1 VRASFLLRILLLA
14 LAPIILMPSTQS
26 ASAQQ
31 NDIAALNQQAI
42 RLFQSGRKTEAIA
55 LAEKSVEMART
66 SLGAD
71 NKTTAILLSQ
81 LGNFYRDSGRFAD
94 AERALK
100 TAIPVLERTGTG
112 ANFELAAALN
122 NLGGVYLNQDMFSDA
137 EKLFRRSLALYGK
150 LPPGRERNIWR
161 GNGINNLAV
170 LYGAQA
176 NAKVE
181 SGQIDDANQAYDKM
195 IAMIDAIIPLWT
207 KEFGPTNQNISVL
220 LQNRGEAYAK
230 RGQLDRAEADLRQAL
245 TLRAQNLPPKH
256 PVIATTK
263 NSLANVLVAER
274 KFDEAEQLLLSA
286 LAIRSETLGPNHP
299 SVAKNLDA
307 LSRLY
312 TASGNIAAA
321 VEYSRKATAAVINHA
336 TTETLLVRQQ
346 QGAGGLV
353 EQRAPYF
360 LLHVAN
366 LAAAKGSSSTP
377 ELGSEALLAAQW
389 AVQSATA
396 AAVQQL
402 GLRLALGG
410 DAIAGLVR
418 ESQDA
423 SQQWR
428 DRDKA
433 LVGEMSKPES
443 QQDRAGIAALRQQ
456 IAALETK
463 QKALQAK
470 LETEF
475 PDYIALSNPKPL
487 AAGDVQ
493 KLLGPDE
500 ALAFFLV
507 GDKESYVFALTH
519 DAFDW
524 QIVPLSRRELN
535 DKVASFRKGLDVGE
549 LNASIE
555 AGKPVFFNLDTAY
568 SLYSILLRP
577 IERTINDKKYLA
589 VVPSGALTSL
599 PFHLLVTN
607 PPSVPASE
615 IKDLGP
621 YRDAAWLLRRQAVT
635 LLPSVASLKALRSGA
650 RTDHGAKPFIGF
662 GDPLF
667 NSAPTNQRGTTRS
680 YNDYWAN
687 GGVDRGK
694 LAEALPRLEDTAV
707 EIKNIAAKLSASSD
721 DIYLGKA
728 ASETAVKHAHLADYR
743 VVYFATHG
751 LVAGDVKGIGEPALA
766 LTIPPTPTDADDG
779 LLTASEVAQL
789 KLNADWV
796 VLSACNTMAG
806 ETPGAEALSGLAR
819 AFFYAGTRALLV
831 SHWTVASDS
840 ATRLAIS
847 TFEVLSKN
855 PSVGRAEALRQA
867 MLAYMSDRSEERNA
881 YPAYWGPFSV
891 VGEGEAR

>member
-1 VRASFLLRILLLA
+1 
-14 LAPIILMPSTQS
+14 MPSMQN

-31 NDIAALNQQAI
+31 NEIAALNQRAI
-42 RLFQSGRKTEAIA
+42 QLFQSGRKSEAIA

-71 NKTTAILLSQ
+71 SKITAVLLSQ
-81 LGNFYRDSGRFAD
+81 LGNFYRDAGRFAD
-94 AERALK
+94 AEKVLK
-100 TAIPVLERTGTG
+100 TAIPPLERTGSG
-112 ANFELAAALN
+112 ANFDLAAALN
-122 NLGGVYLNQDMFSDA
+122 NLGGVYLNQGMFPDA
-137 EKLFRRSLALYGK
+137 EKLFRRSLALYEK

-170 LYGAQA
+170 LYGTEAS
-176 NAKVE
+176 AKVE
-181 SGQIDDANQAYDKM
+181 SGQIEDANAAYDKM
-195 IAMIDAIIPLWT
+195 IAMIDEVIPLWT
-207 KEFGPTNQNISVL
+207 KEFGPSNQNISVL

-230 RGQLDRAEADLRQAL
+230 RGQYDRAEADLRQAL
-245 TLRAQNLPPKH
+245 SLRSQNLPQKH

-263 NSLANVLVAER
+263 NSLANVLVSE
-274 KFDEAEQLLLSA
+274 KKYDEAEQLLLSA
-286 LAIRSETLGPNHP
+286 LAIRTETLGPNHP
-299 SVAKNLDA
+299 SVARNLDA

-312 TASGNIAAA
+312 AASGNLNAA
-321 VEYSRKATAAVINHA
+321 VDYSRKATTAVINHA
-336 TTETLLVRQQ
+336 TTETLVVRQQ
-346 QGAGGLV
+346 QGAGGLL
-353 EQRAPYF
+353 EQRAPTF

-366 LAAAKGSSSTP
+366 LAAVKGANAAP
-377 ELGSEALLAAQW
+377 ELGSEALVAAQW
-389 AVQSATA
+389 AAQSGAA

-402 GLRLALGG
+402 GLRLASGG
-410 DAIAGLVR
+410 DAVAGLVR

-428 DRDKA
+428 DRDKL
-433 LVGEMSKPES
+433 LVGEMSKPEG

-456 IAALETK
+456 IAALEAK

-470 LETEF
+470 LETDF

-487 AAGDVQ
+487 AASEVQ
-493 KLLGPDE
+493 KLLAADE

-535 DKVASFRKGLDVGE
+535 DKVASFRKGLDVGQ

-555 AGKPVFFNLDTAY
+555 AGKPVFFNLDAAY

-577 IERTINDKKYLA
+577 VERTIKDKKYLA

-599 PFHLLVTN
+599 PFHLLVTD
-607 PPSVPASE
+607 PPRVPASE

-635 LLPSVASLKALRSGA
+635 LLPSVASLKALRSGS
-650 RTDHGAKPFIGF
+650 RTDRGAKPFIGF
-662 GDPLF
+662 GDPF
-667 NSAPTNQRGTTRS
+667 FHDATIPNAPRGVTRG
-680 YNDYWAN
+680 YADYWGS

-694 LAEALPRLEDTAV
+694 LAESLPRLEDTAI
-707 EIKNIAAKLSASSD
+707 EIKNIAAKLGASND

-728 ASETAVKHAHLADYR
+728 ASETAVKRAHLADYR

-766 LTIPPTPTDADDG
+766 LTIPPAPSDADDG

-831 SHWTVASDS
+831 SHWTVDSES

-847 TFEVLSKN
+847 TFDVLSKN
-855 PSVGRAEALRQA
+855 PSLGRAEALRQA
-867 MLAYMSDRSEERNA
+867 MLAYMDDRSEERNA